1 MALGDRGG
9 EGEGLHVHIGGQGG
23 EGGQEHGC
31 QIAENSDIFL
41 KTSGGN

>member
-9 EGEGLHVHIGGQGG
+9 EGEGLLCIGGQGG

>member
-9 EGEGLHVHIGGQGG
+9 EGEGLLFIGGQGG

>member
-1 MALGDRGG
+1 MALGVRGG
-9 EGEGLHVHIGGQGG
+9 EGEGEGLLCIGWQ
-23 EGGQEHGC
+23 GGQEHGC

>member
-1 MALGDRGG
+1 MALGEG
-9 EGEGLHVHIGGQGG
+9 EGEGLLCIGGQGV